1 MLTIHAADL
10 LVPGAGPAVPG
21 GALAV
26 SGREIVAIGPYE
38 EVVAAHPQA
47 RVRRWSGTL
56 TPGLVHPH
64 GAWLLEHAYHPDPR
78 EADELGTEPL
88 MGAALVA
95 LGMDDVRWGAS
106 ARRGVQRL
114 LAHGV
119 TALVG
124 PLRRAPAADAV
135 ARAGLTVLPGPR
147 PSPPEAP
154 SLRPPPTAY
163 AAPLTPGAQATFTI
177 STPTTRQATTLS
189 GRLVFRR
196 A

>member
-1 MLTIHAADL
+1 MLTVHAADL
-10 LVPGAGPAVPG
+10 LLPGTGPAVPG

-26 SGREIVAIGPYE
+26 SGHEIAAIGPYE
-38 EVVAAHPQA
+38 EVSAAHPQA

-88 MGAALVA
+88 TGAALAA
-95 LGMDDVRWGAS
+95 LDMDDARWGAS

-124 PLRRAPAADAV
+124 PLSRPHSAAAV
-135 ARAGLTVLPGPR
+135 ARAGLTLHPGPR
-147 PSPPEAP
+147 PSPPVPP
-154 SLRPPPTAY
+154 SLHPPQDAFALTL
-163 AAPLTPGAQATFTI
+163 APGTPADFTVA
-177 STPTTRQATTLS
+177 TPTTCLATSLA